1 MTENENILDWV
12 ERAIR
17 AEATISIL
25 SEMLKEKYPDIV
37 LMRRILMVDVKQE
50 DE

>member
-12 ERAIR
+12 KRAIR
-17 AEATISIL
+17 AETTINDLSSIL
-25 SEMLKEKYPDIV
+25 RDTYPDV
-37 LMRRILMVDVKQE
+37 GLMRRILMVEIKQE

>member
-1 MTENENILDWV
+1 MAENENILDWV

-17 AEATISIL
+17 AETTINDLTSV
-25 SEMLKEKYPDIV
+25 LKETYPDV
-37 LMRRILMVDVKQE
+37 GLMRRILMVDVKQE